1 MKYEQWNLRPGSP
14 PGARAELER
23 AGLPALCA
31 AVLCARGVNTP
42 QQAAAFLAHGPE
54 LLHDPFLL
62 RDMDRAAARI
72 TQALD
77 QGERMA
83 VYGDYDVDGI
93 TSTCLLTEFLRER
106 GGQVVSYI
114 PDRTEE
120 GYGLNPGA
128 IHTLHGQGVSLI
140 ITVDCG
146 ITAAAEVEYA
156 RSLGVDVVITDHHQC
171 KDALPAAAQLESENI
186 FVMTEYRALHQ
197 DIRPL
202 RVLILN
208 LMPTKIATETQIM
221 RKLSNTPLQVE
232 VDLLRT
238 KTHEATHVSA
248 GHLETFYRTFDDIR
262 DIHYDGLI
270 ITGAPVE
277 QMPFEEVDY
286 WPELCQIM
294 DWSTTHVHSTLH
306 ICWGAQAGLY
316 HHYGIQKYD
325 LPAKASGVFE
335 HYLVKPQSP
344 LVRGFDDR
352 FYAVHSRNTDVRRED
367 VEAEPQLEV
376 VAVSDEVGLYIV
388 KSTDS
393 RRFFVF
399 GHPEYDTDTLR
410 LEYERDVKRGL
421 NPQVPVHYFP
431 GDDPAAEPRNVWRS
445 QAQLFYTNWLNYYV
459 YQTTPY
465 DLARAGEEH

>member
-1 MKYEQWNLRPGSP
+1 MPI
-14 PGARAELER
+14 
-23 AGLPALCA
+23 
-31 AVLCARGVNTP
+31 
-42 QQAAAFLAHGPE
+42 
-54 LLHDPFLL
+54 
-62 RDMDRAAARI
+62 RI
-72 TQALD
+72 
-77 QGERMA
+77 
-83 VYGDYDVDGI
+83 
-93 TSTCLLTEFLRER
+93 
-106 GGQVVSYI
+106 
-114 PDRTEE
+114 P
-120 GYGLNPGA
+120 
-128 IHTLHGQGVSLI
+128 
-140 ITVDCG
+140 
-146 ITAAAEVEYA
+146 
-156 RSLGVDVVITDHHQC
+156 
-171 KDALPAAAQLESENI
+171 DALPAAAQLESENI

-388 KSTDS
+388 AASILRCRRITS
-393 RRFFVF
+393 R
-399 GHPEYDTDTLR
+399 
-410 LEYERDVKRGL
+410 
-421 NPQVPVHYFP
+421 
-431 GDDPAAEPRNVWRS
+431 A
-445 QAQLFYTNWLNYYV
+445 
-459 YQTTPY
+459 TTPPPSRTTSGA
-465 DLARAGEEH
+465 ARLSCSTPTGSTTTSTRPRPTTWPAPARSIRLRWYCYSRG